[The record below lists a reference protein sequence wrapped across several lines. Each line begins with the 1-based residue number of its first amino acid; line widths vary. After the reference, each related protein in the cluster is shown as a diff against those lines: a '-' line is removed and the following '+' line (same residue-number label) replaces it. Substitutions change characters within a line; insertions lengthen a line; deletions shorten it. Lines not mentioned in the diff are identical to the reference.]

1 LLSKDRW
8 KNKRLNKKL
17 TKNNKINKLISLEK
31 MRDNKKLQ
39 WKRMSNRNSLKDHNK
54 DNNIVILTRNMVLL
68 LKKLRN

>member
-1 LLSKDRW
+1 MLSKDRW